1 MFTQEQFIT
10 LSREGENYE
19 GDVNGLPAHCS
30 KELIGIPHDDNTLI
44 DHNTLYI
51 LADAEDTTRDAW
63 NSVGENWWGF
73 PTSAYTAFKFA
84 KEEMQTNLDEG
95 FRLVE
100 PGQEIIP
107 TDTWYSGGEW
117 IQFQGFV
124 GQTVYG
130 HAYGFVRRHADDEP
144 VVETP
149 SYEVTISE
157 GELTGTPNVGSSD
170 QHVARLGS
178 SWGNLGQSE

>member
-1 MFTQEQFIT
+1 M
-10 LSREGENYE
+10 
-19 GDVNGLPAHCS
+19 
-30 KELIGIPHDDNTLI
+30 PHNDDTLI
-44 DHNTLYI
+44 AHDTLYVF
-51 LADAEDTTRDAW
+51 ADAEDTTRDSWTPA
-63 NSVGENWWGF
+63 SENWWGF
-73 PTSAYTAFKFA
+73 PTSAYAAFKFA
-84 KEEMQTNLDEG
+84 REEMQARLPAG

-124 GQTVYG
+124 GQVVHDYS
-130 HAYGFVRRHADDEP
+130 YGFIRRHADDEP
-144 VVETP
+144 VVEAP

-157 GELTGTPNVGSSD
+157 EELTGTPNVGSSD

>member
-30 KELIGIPHDDNTLI
+30 RELVNVPHTDDTIIELGL
-44 DHNTLYI
+44 LYVS
-51 LADAEDTTRDAW
+51 ADLDNITRESWTPVNDSW
-63 NSVGENWWGF
+63 CGF
-73 PTSAYTAFKFA
+73 PTSVYPAFKFA
-84 KEEMQTNLDEG
+84 TDEMQTRLPEG

-124 GQTVYG
+124 GSAVHGYS
-130 HAYGFVRRHADDEP
+130 YGFVRRHADDEP
-144 VVETP
+144 VVEAP
-149 SYEVTISE
+149 SYEVIISE
-157 GELTGTPNVGSSD
+157 GELTGTPNVGS
-170 QHVARLGS
+170 AGS
-178 SWGNLGQSE
+178 SPPFSWGSLERNE